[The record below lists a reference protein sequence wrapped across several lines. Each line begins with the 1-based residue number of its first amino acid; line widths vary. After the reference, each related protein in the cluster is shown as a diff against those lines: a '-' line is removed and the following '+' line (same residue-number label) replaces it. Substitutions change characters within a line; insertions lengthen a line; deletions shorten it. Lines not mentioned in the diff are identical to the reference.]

1 MKNIMILIALM
12 MMLFGCNKSDNIV
25 NSNITT
31 TTTSGTHVIS
41 AGGTAF
47 SPNSV
52 TAKVG
57 DTIKFVWSSGTHTTT
72 STSIPTG
79 AATWDSPLT
88 SSSPSFIYIITAAG
102 TYNFQCNFHY
112 TMGMTGSF
120 TVN

>member
-25 NSNITT
+25 NSNIT